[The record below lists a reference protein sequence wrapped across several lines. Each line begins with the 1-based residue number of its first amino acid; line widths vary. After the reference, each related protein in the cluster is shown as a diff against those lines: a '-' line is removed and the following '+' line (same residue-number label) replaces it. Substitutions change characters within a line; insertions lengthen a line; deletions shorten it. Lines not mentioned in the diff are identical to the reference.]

1 MLRLITSIIECR
13 LICLCVEIGHI
24 FVMMWAAAVLPLL
37 LRLLMCV
44 FMSMCLCVLCVCSV
58 CSSGY
63 RVERS
68 SQLQMH
74 SISLVRTHD
83 MNGMCVRC
91 TCLGCRHCCHCVW
104 VIMFSDLY
112 LCVVVL
118 VCASVF
124 KAIGFGFRANVI
136 GSVAVTP

>member
-37 LRLLMCV
+37 LRLLLCV
-44 FMSMCLCVLCVCSV
+44 FMSMCLCVLCVFVWLQSRARL
-58 CSSGY
+58 STTNAFHITRSHTRY
-63 RVERS
+63 ERY
-68 SQLQMH
+68 M
-74 SISLVRTHD
+74 
-83 MNGMCVRC
+83 C
-91 TCLGCRHCCHCVW
+91 TCLGCCYCCHCVW